1 MAVIR
6 CAVYVRKSTEHGLEQ
21 EFNSLDNQEQAGKNY
36 ILSQA
41 FQGWE
46 YYKTYSDGGISG
58 GTMERPGLQQML
70 NDMANGLVQVVVV
83 YKVDRLSRSILD
95 FHTMM
100 KTFDKYNCNFVS
112 ITQSFDTSNSMGKL
126 TLNML
131 LSFAQFERE
140 VSSERVRDKIRAS
153 KAKGIWMGGIP
164 YLGYDIV
171 DKKLIINET
180 EVAQVREIFESYL
193 RLNSMTETVKYLT
206 SIGIVS
212 KKWKTAEGIE
222 RGGKPICTS
231 LLKRML
237 TEKLYLGY
245 IEHKRNKTIAQGEHQ
260 AIITQELFNK
270 VQQRLDEN
278 ASGKFG
284 RSNYS
289 PNLLSGKVYTN
300 DGKKFI
306 NSVTKKP
313 NLPTIYYYAVR
324 KNYIKNTDI
333 DPIAKNVVIE
343 FLNARLSSLP
353 EDVSHILKQINFES
367 FDYINQRALIRAL
380 IDRAIVANNNI
391 TFFIKPDVKTLMQ
404 FITPKFINQ
413 NSAQMNFIKT
423 DDAIIIKR
431 DIVFTKGQQLIKYNT
446 NHRGLMT
453 KVENNDL
460 IVNAFIQ
467 AKRIRD
473 IYEKLGDSDDVIE
486 SEKISWRTFYK
497 SITLAY
503 LSPKIINALM
513 SGKLNMPLRDLYEL
527 ASKSQDFAKQER
539 LFLNSN

>member
-1 MAVIR
+1 MAKIN

-70 NDMANGLVQVVVV
+70 IDMSNGLVQVVVV

-212 KKWKTAEGIE
+212 KKWKTADGIE
-222 RGGKPICTS
+222 RGGKPIPTT

-245 IEHKRNKTIAQGEHQ
+245 IEHKRDKTIARGEHQ

-284 RSNYS
+284 RSNSS

-300 DGKKFI
+300 YGKKFI
-306 NSVTKKP
+306 NSVTKKTHLRP
-313 NLPTIYYYAVR
+313 IYYYAVK
-324 KNYIKNTDI
+324 KNYIQNTDI
-333 DPIAKNVVIE
+333 DPIAKNIIVE
-343 FLNARLSSLP
+343 FLNANLSSLP

-380 IDRAIVANNNI
+380 IDRAIVADNNI
-391 TFFIKPDVKTLMQ
+391 TFFIKPDVKTLTQ
-404 FITPKFINQ
+404 FITPEFINQ
-413 NSAQMNFIKT
+413 NSEQINFIKT
-423 DDAIIIKR
+423 DDTIIIKR

-453 KVENNDL
+453 KVENNHL
-460 IVNAFIQ
+460 IVNAFATALKYKQ
-467 AKRIRD
+467 H
-473 IYEKLGDSDDVIE
+473 YEKHGSVDDLLQD
-486 SEKISWRTFYK
+486 EKVGTTTVYRYLN
-497 SITLAY
+497 LAY
-503 LSPKIINALM
+503 MNPRKINDVM
-513 SGKLNMPLRDLYEL
+513 SGKIKYTVKEL
-527 ASKSQDFAKQER
+527 FEIATQKDELPPR
-539 LFLNSN
+539 N

>member
-1 MAVIR
+1 MTVIR

-70 NDMANGLVQVVVV
+70 VDMSKGLVQVVVV

-153 KAKGIWMGGIP
+153 KAKGIWTGGIP
-164 YLGYDIV
+164 YLGYDAI
-171 DKKLIINET
+171 DKKLVINET
-180 EVAQVREIFESYL
+180 EANQVREIFESYL

-212 KKWKTAEGIE
+212 KKWKTADGIE

-231 LLKRML
+231 LLKRIL

-245 IEHKRNKTIAQGEHQ
+245 IEHKRNKTIARGEHQ
-260 AIITQELFNK
+260 AIITQELFNE
-270 VQQRLDEN
+270 VQQRLDER
-278 ASGKFG
+278 ASGKSG
-284 RSNYS
+284 RSNSS

-300 DGKKFI
+300 NGKKFI
-306 NSVTKKP
+306 NSVTKKTHLRP
-313 NLPTIYYYAVR
+313 IYYYAVK
-324 KNYIKNTDI
+324 KNYIQNTDI
-333 DPIAKNVVIE
+333 DPIAKNIIVE
-343 FLNARLSSLP
+343 FLNANLSSLP
-353 EDVSHILKQINFES
+353 DDVSHILKQINFES

-380 IDRAIVANNNI
+380 IDRAIVADNNI
-391 TFFIKPDVKTLMQ
+391 AFFIKPDVKMLTQ
-404 FITPKFINQ
+404 FITPEFINQ
-413 NSAQMNFIKT
+413 NSTEMNFIKT

-453 KVENNDL
+453 VVENNHL
-460 IVNAFIQ
+460 IVRAF
-467 AKRIRD
+467 AKAWKCKEL
-473 IYEKLGDSDDVIE
+473 YEKTGNLEEVIKTE
-486 SEKISWRTFYK
+486 SMSWR
-497 SITLAY
+497 SIYRYLNLAY
-503 LSPKIINALM
+503 LSPNIINEVM
-513 SGKLNMPLRDLYEL
+513 SGKRNCSVDEL
-527 ASKSQDFAKQER
+527 FRISQKII
-539 LFLNSN
+539 L